1 MSSSKFFA
9 GSRQNFPVDVC
20 KKMIRSG
27 SGAQRPIWEPY
38 LIRMRTVQ
46 VWQSAVRLQEP
57 VRFHLTYEDAY
68 MHVHLGDSRCWTTGV
83 MTTGTKLLWI
93 RASACLIK
101 SLRTDVISIVYFPCS
116 PGRSTSLYLRR
127 VIRTITYAIIY
138 IPLKCVCDMDWLDER
153 GNLRES
159 KIEIIFMEKLRLK
172 KSRENYACFKS
183 LFVSFRYLD
192 RLLRYKGSK
201 FSMSA

>member
-1 MSSSKFFA
+1 
-9 GSRQNFPVDVC
+9 
-20 KKMIRSG
+20 MIRSG

-68 MHVHLGDSRCWTTGV
+68 MHAHLGDSRCWTTEV

-101 SLRTDVISIVYFPCS
+101 SPRTDVISIVYFPCS
-116 PGRSTSLYLRR
+116 QERSTSLYLRR
-127 VIRTITYAIIY
+127 VIHAITYAIIS
-138 IPLKCVCDMDWLDER
+138 IPLKCVCDVDWLDEK
-153 GNLRES
+153 GNFVKRVKKRES
-159 KIEIIFMEKLRLK
+159 KVEIIFMEKLRLK

-201 FSMSA
+201 FSISA